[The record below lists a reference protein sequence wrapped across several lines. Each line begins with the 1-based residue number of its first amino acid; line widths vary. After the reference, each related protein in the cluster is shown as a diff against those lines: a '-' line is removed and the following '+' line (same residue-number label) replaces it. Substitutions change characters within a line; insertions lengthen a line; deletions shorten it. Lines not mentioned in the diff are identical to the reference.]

1 MLTMSDITKTKV
13 DLAKI
18 KKAVQVG
25 IPLSITTYTF
35 PHEAEVYISEVISAF
50 FREINQENMSEY
62 IIYSMNELITNAK
75 KANTKRIYFKEK
87 NLDINDKDQYE
98 LGMQTF
104 KTDTMSNIR
113 YYLNKQKEE
122 GYYVKLILQA
132 KDETV
137 LIEIHNNATLSFFE
151 YKRIHDKIARAE
163 QYESVDEA
171 FNQIIDDTEGAGLG
185 LIIMILML
193 KKLGISN
200 DHYQVISDNK
210 ETISRITIPFT
221 AYNLSSLNELS
232 KEYVELIDAIPQF
245 PDNIACINTL
255 LNQPEMKLSD
265 VAEKISNDVALTADL
280 LKIVNS
286 AAFSLVTPCR
296 NVPDAVKLVGT
307 RGIKNLL
314 YSIGSLK
321 SLEKFSPEQK
331 NLWDHCSK
339 VASYAKYITK
349 KFYPSSRELSED
361 IYVCALLHDMG
372 RVVFNVAHPQMIEKF
387 KQKCREHILSM
398 DVFER
403 ITAGLN
409 HSEIG
414 AQIAEKWNFPE
425 VIVQTIRYHH
435 NPLSAPEKM
444 RTVVAIVYLANM
456 IANYQDETV
465 EFYQFEPVILKLFKM
480 KKENQLKDFSNLLAD
495 NYSNSQE

>member
-1 MLTMSDITKTKV
+1 MSDITKMKV

-18 KKAVQVG
+18 KKAVQGG
-25 IPLSITTYTF
+25 IPLSVTTYTF
-35 PHEAEVYISEVISAF
+35 PHEAEIYISEVIAAF
-50 FREINQENMSEY
+50 FHEINQENMTEY

-75 KANTKRIYFKEK
+75 KANTKRVYFKEK
-87 NLDINDKDQYE
+87 NLDINDPHDYD

-104 KTDTMSNIR
+104 KSDTMSNIK
-113 YYLNKQKEE
+113 YYLSKQKEE

-132 KDETV
+132 KNETV
-137 LIEIHNNATLSFFE
+137 LIEIHNNVALSFFE

-163 QYESVDEA
+163 QYGSVDEA

-193 KKLGISN
+193 KKLGIDN
-200 DHYQVISDNK
+200 EHYQVISDNK

-245 PDNIACINTL
+245 PDNIVSINKL
-255 LNQPEMKLSD
+255 LNQPDMKLSD
-265 VAEKISNDVALTADL
+265 VAEKISSDVALTADL

-286 AAFSLVTPCR
+286 AAFSLATPCR
-296 NVPDAVKLVGT
+296 SVPDAVKLVGT
-307 RGIKNLL
+307 RGVKNLL

-339 VASYAKYITK
+339 VASYAKQITK
-349 KFYPSSRELSED
+349 TFYPSSRELSED

-372 RVVFNVAHPQMIEKF
+372 RVVFNVAHPQMVEKF

-425 VIVQTIRYHH
+425 VIVNAIRYHH
-435 NPLSAPEKM
+435 EPLSAPEKM
-444 RTVVAIVYLANM
+444 RTVAAIVYFANM

-465 EFYQFEPVILKLFKM
+465 EFYQFEPVILKLFNM
-480 KKENQLKDFSNLLAD
+480 NKEDQLKSFSNTLAD
-495 NYSNSQE
+495 NYTKAQN

>member
-1 MLTMSDITKTKV
+1 MSDGAKIKI

-18 KKAVQVG
+18 KKAVQSG
-25 IPLSITTYTF
+25 IPLSIMTYTF
-35 PHEAEVYISEVISAF
+35 PHEAEVYVSEVITAF
-50 FREINQENMSEY
+50 FHEINQENMTEY

-87 NLDINDKDQYE
+87 NLDINNQDEYE
-98 LGMQTF
+98 LGMKTF
-104 KTDTMSNIR
+104 KTDTMSNIK
-113 YYLNKQKEE
+113 YYLNKQKTE
-122 GYYVKLILQA
+122 GYFVKLILQL
-132 KDETV
+132 KNKTV
-137 LIEIHNNATLSFFE
+137 FIEIHNNSKLSFFE

-193 KKLGISN
+193 KKLGISS
-200 DHYQVISDNK
+200 DHYQVIPEET
-210 ETISRITIPFT
+210 ETISKISIPLSSS
-221 AYNLSSLNELS
+221 NLSNLNELS
-232 KEYVELIDAIPQF
+232 KEYVDLIDAIPQF
-245 PDNIACINTL
+245 PDNIMSIHKLIA
-255 LNQPEMKLSD
+255 QPEMKLSD

-286 AAFSLVTPCR
+286 ASFSLATPCR
-296 NVPDAVKLVGT
+296 NVHDAVKLVGT

-314 YSIGSLK
+314 YSIGSMK

-331 NLWDHCSK
+331 SLWFHCAK
-339 VASYAKYITK
+339 VAAYAKFIAKTY
-349 KFYPSSRELSED
+349 YPSSKDLSED

-387 KQKCREHILSM
+387 KQKCKEHILSM

-425 VIVQTIRYHH
+425 VIVQVIRYHH
-435 NPLSAPEKM
+435 DPLAAPEKI
-444 RTVVAIVYLANM
+444 RTIAVIVYFANM

-465 EFYQFEPVILKLFKM
+465 EFYQFDPVILKLFNM
-480 KKENQLKDFSNLLAD
+480 KKEDQLKAFSDKLLE
-495 NYSNSQE
+495 NYSQGLL

>member
-1 MLTMSDITKTKV
+1 MSDITKTKV

-35 PHEAEVYISEVISAF
+35 PHEAEVYISEVIAAF
-50 FREINQENMSEY
+50 FHEINQENMTEY

-87 NLDINDKDQYE
+87 NLDINDKAQYD

-104 KTDTMSNIR
+104 KADTMGNIR

-200 DHYQVISDNK
+200 DHYQVISNNK
-210 ETISRITIPFT
+210 ETVSRITIPFT

-245 PDNIACINTL
+245 PDNINCINKL

-286 AAFSLVTPCR
+286 AAFSLATPCR

-339 VASYAKYITK
+339 VASYAKFITK
-349 KFYPSSRELSED
+349 KYYPSSRELSED

-425 VIVQTIRYHH
+425 VIIQTIRYHH
-435 NPLSAPEKM
+435 NPLSAPEKL
-444 RTVVAIVYLANM
+444 RTVVAIVYFANM

-465 EFYQFEPVILKLFKM
+465 EFYQFEPVILKLFKI
-480 KKENQLKDFSNLLAD
+480 KKEDQLKDFSNMLAD
-495 NYSNSQE
+495 NYSKDRE

>member
-1 MLTMSDITKTKV
+1 MSDITKTKV

>member
-1 MLTMSDITKTKV
+1 MSDITKTKV

-25 IPLSITTYTF
+25 IPLSVTTYTF
-35 PHEAEVYISEVISAF
+35 PHEAEVYISEVITAF
-50 FREINQENMSEY
+50 FKEIKQEDMTEY

-87 NLDINDKDQYE
+87 DLDINNQDDYD
-98 LGMQTF
+98 LGMKTF
-104 KTDTMSNIR
+104 KNDTMSNIK
-113 YYLNKQKEE
+113 YYLNKQKED
-122 GYYVKLILQA
+122 GYFVKLVLQA
-132 KDETV
+132 KEDTI
-137 LIEIHNNATLSFFE
+137 LIEIHNNSALSFFE

-163 QYESVDEA
+163 QYDSVDEA

-193 KKLGISN
+193 KKLGISSE
-200 DHYQVISDNK
+200 HYQVISDSN
-210 ETISRITIPFT
+210 ETINKITLPLT
-221 AYNLSSLNELS
+221 AYSISSLNELS
-232 KEYVELIDAIPQF
+232 KEYVEIIDAIPQF
-245 PDNIACINTL
+245 PDNINSINRL
-255 LNQPEMKLSD
+255 LNQPDMKLSD
-265 VAEKISNDVALTADL
+265 VAEQISNDIALTADL

-296 NVPDAVKLVGT
+296 SIPDAVKLVGT

-331 NLWDHCSK
+331 NLWNHCAK
-339 VASYAKYITK
+339 VAYYAKYITK
-349 KFYPSSRELSED
+349 TFYPSSRELSED

-414 AQIAEKWNFPE
+414 AQIAEKWNFPD
-425 VIVQTIRYHH
+425 VIVNAIRYHH
-435 NPLSAPEKM
+435 EPLSAPEKM
-444 RTVVAIVYLANM
+444 RTIAAIVYFANM
-456 IANYQDETV
+456 ISNYQDETV
-465 EFYQFEPVILKLFKM
+465 EFYQFEPVILKLFKI
-480 KKENQLKDFSNLLAD
+480 KKEEQLKAFSDTLAV
-495 NYSNSQE
+495 NYSNSLI

>member
-1 MLTMSDITKTKV
+1 MSDITKTKV

-35 PHEAEVYISEVISAF
+35 PHEAEVYVSEVISAF
-50 FREINQENMSEY
+50 FHEINQENMTEY

-87 NLDINDKDQYE
+87 NLNINDESDYD

-104 KTDTMSNIR
+104 KNDTMSNIK

-122 GYYVKLILQA
+122 GYFVKLSLQV
-132 KDETV
+132 KNEII
-137 LIEIHNNATLSFFE
+137 LIEIKNNAALSFFE

-163 QYESVDEA
+163 QYDSVDEA

-193 KKLGISN
+193 KKLGISS
-200 DHYQVISDNK
+200 DHYQVSSTSE
-210 ETISRITIPFT
+210 ETVSKITIPLT
-221 AYNLSSLNELS
+221 AYTLSSLNELS
-232 KEYVELIDAIPQF
+232 KEYVDLIDAIPQF
-245 PDNIACINTL
+245 PDNINSINRL
-255 LNQPEMKLSD
+255 LNTPDMKLSD
-265 VAEKISNDVALTADL
+265 VAEKISGDVALTADL

-296 NVPDAVKLVGT
+296 SVHDAVKLVGT
-307 RGIKNLL
+307 RGVKNLM

-339 VASYAKYITK
+339 VASYAKYMAKT
-349 KFYPSSRELSED
+349 FYPTARELSED

-372 RVVFNVAHPQMIEKF
+372 RVVFNAAHPQMVEKF
-387 KQKCREHILSM
+387 KEKCREHILSM

-414 AQIAEKWNFPE
+414 AQIAEKWNFPD

-435 NPLSAPEKM
+435 DPLSAPEKM
-444 RTVVAIVYLANM
+444 RTIVAIVYFANM
-456 IANYQDETV
+456 IANYQDDTV
-465 EFYQFEPVILKLFKM
+465 EFYQFEPVVLKLFKM
-480 KKENQLKDFSNLLAD
+480 TKEEELKAFSDKLAA
-495 NYSNSQE
+495 NYTKS